1 MKQESLLEWP
11 PMVRKLMCLA
21 GLDDYDAEEV
31 ARRLPGETIL
41 RRRGADIISDGETP
55 RYVHMVTSGLACRYK
70 LLDDGRRQITAY
82 LIPGDLCDLHVFI
95 LKRMDHAI
103 MALTGT
109 EIVQVPRQNVE
120 ALLARPTI
128 ATALFKSTLVD
139 EAVLRQWIVNVGRR
153 GAREAIAHLFC
164 ELHLRMQVVGL
175 ADGDVLQLP
184 ITQADLGDTVGLT
197 PVHVNRS
204 LQDLREQGL
213 ISLQAGRLSILNPAG
228 LRRLAGFE
236 PDYLHLDDGLRR
248 LAKSSTR
255 PDRHGQYLL

>member
-1 MKQESLLEWP
+1 MDDENLMQWSPLT
-11 PMVRKLMCLA
+11 RKLVCLA
-21 GLDDYDAEEV
+21 GLDDEHAAHID
-31 ARRLPGETIL
+31 RLVPSGPQVV
-41 RRRGADIISDGETP
+41 RRGTDIISDGETP
-55 RYVHMVTSGLACRYK
+55 RFVHLVLSGLACRYK

-109 EIVQVPRQNVE
+109 DVVRIPRENVE
-120 ALLARPTI
+120 ELLSYPAI
-128 ATALFKSTLVD
+128 ATALFKSSLVD

-164 ELHLRMQVVGL
+164 EMHLRMKVVGL
-175 ADGDVLQLP
+175 TEGGDIDLP

-204 LQDLREQGL
+204 LQDLRERGL
-213 ISLQAGRLSILNPAG
+213 IAMQGGRLTILDMEG
-228 LRRLAGFE
+228 LRSLAGFE
-236 PDYLHLDDGLRR
+236 HDYLHLDDGLRR
-248 LAKSSTR
+248 MAR
-255 PDRHGQYLL
+255 PVEGRRQKVASVL